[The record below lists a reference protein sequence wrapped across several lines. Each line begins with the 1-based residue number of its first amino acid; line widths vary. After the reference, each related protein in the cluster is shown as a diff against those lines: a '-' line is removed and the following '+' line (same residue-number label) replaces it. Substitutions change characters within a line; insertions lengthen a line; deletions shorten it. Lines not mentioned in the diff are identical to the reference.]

1 MSYMWNEFVS
11 HVHPFL
17 FFSLP
22 RQALD
27 ALVFAQPSITM
38 DDFFNGDS
46 FRFIEIVQAYGDVYE
61 INPAFA
67 ANQIALM
74 EGLRDLFRKEVEAK
88 STYVEDLLH
97 FCTGQA
103 FIPDLAV
110 SPDYKVFIEFSHFK
124 EMNALPSSHTC
135 DYILTFPASAYG
147 GNIEIFKKKMH
158 QAMEMVGDGFDMA

>member
-1 MSYMWNEFVS
+1 MWNEFVS
-11 HVHPFL
+11 RVHPFL
-17 FFSLP
+17 FFSIP

-27 ALVFAQPSITM
+27 ALVFAKPSITI
-38 DDFFNGDS
+38 DDLFNKDDDSS
-46 FRFIEIVQAYGDVYE
+46 FRFIEILDDDGDRDD
-61 INPAFA
+61 IDPAFA

-147 GNIEIFKKKMH
+147 GNIDIFKKKMH

>member
-1 MSYMWNEFVS
+1 MWNEFVS
-11 HVHPFL
+11 RVHPFL
-17 FFSLP
+17 FFSIP

-27 ALVFAQPSITM
+27 ALVFAKPSITI
-38 DDFFNGDS
+38 DDLFNKDDDSS
-46 FRFIEIVQAYGDVYE
+46 FRFIEILDDDGDRDD
-61 INPAFA
+61 IDPAFA